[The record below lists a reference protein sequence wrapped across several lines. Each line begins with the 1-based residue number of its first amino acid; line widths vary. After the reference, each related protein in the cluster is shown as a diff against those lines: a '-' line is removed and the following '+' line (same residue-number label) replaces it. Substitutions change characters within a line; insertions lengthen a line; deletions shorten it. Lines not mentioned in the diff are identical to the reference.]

1 MQDNTNAVALTGG
14 ASLQPQNAA
23 AAISMSREAAEVIT
37 QMQIAKAFPRNTI
50 LALAKIKM
58 ACSRTRLAE
67 AAIYTYTRGGTEVT
81 GPSIRL
87 AEAIAQN
94 WGNMA
99 FCVREIK
106 QKNNGSVC
114 EAFAVDYETNT
125 RVTKTFFVSHIRHTK
140 KGDYLV
146 TDPRDIYEMV
156 ANNGARRVRACI
168 LAVVPGDIVE
178 EAIEECK
185 KTIEA
190 SVGEAITPEGKKKLC
205 QAFAAFGVSQAML
218 EKFIQRHL
226 DSITASQVVRL
237 RGIYQSIKDG
247 MSKPKDW
254 FGEEEKPEDKGAKK
268 ESAEETF
275 KKASQSAFKAMG
287 KGKTPKKASPPLK
300 TPENA
305 PSGDST
311 SVDAEPET
319 EATPET
325 AENGAESELLTDEEA
340 EEAEREHDVF
350 DEGNDPLPW

>member
-50 LALAKIKM
+50 LALDKIKM

-99 FCVREIK
+99 FCVREIE

-190 SVGEAITPEGKKKLC
+190 SVGEAITPEGKSK
-205 QAFAAFGVSQAML
+205 
-218 EKFIQRHL
+218 
-226 DSITASQVVRL
+226 TA
-237 RGIYQSIKDG
+237 
-247 MSKPKDW
+247 
-254 FGEEEKPEDKGAKK
+254 
-268 ESAEETF
+268 
-275 KKASQSAFKAMG
+275 
-287 KGKTPKKASPPLK
+287 
-300 TPENA
+300 
-305 PSGDST
+305 
-311 SVDAEPET
+311 
-319 EATPET
+319 
-325 AENGAESELLTDEEA
+325 
-340 EEAEREHDVF
+340 
-350 DEGNDPLPW
+350 